1 MFDAAQA
8 TLLWAEA
15 HVNPAETKTHR
26 GLISAFG
33 KHLVKPGWLA
43 ANLGK
48 TLNQVERLRLLAD
61 YTGEAVDAEK
71 ARWAV
76 EQAAAFV
83 ATVQQTLATRKP
95 VARNDDPE
103 PPSS

>member
-1 MFDAAQA
+1 MI
-8 TLLWAEA
+8 
-15 HVNPAETKTHR
+15 
-26 GLISAFG
+26 GAFG
-33 KHLVKPGWLA
+33 NYLVKPGWLA

-83 ATVQQTLATRKP
+83 AMVQQTLATRKP
-95 VARNDDPE
+95 AARNDDPE